1 MSQHPLAFW
10 SLSTTDILRQLQM
23 AKAFAYHKQEAYTI
37 AQRLSCIAG
46 TIPTRR
52 IGIIGSGKMGAGLG
66 RLWAKHGH
74 YAMFSYSRRPEKLQD
89 LVREIGSHARSGSVH
104 NCTAL
109 VMYLMH
115 NTPSHMKIEINGSP
129 RKTRQS
135 KSNVDPYVTDLL
147 ENIVEGKT
155 ILQLGKD
162 VKVFSQG
169 DSAKAIYFIQN
180 GKVKVTVVSAMGNE
194 AVLAILGPRGFLGE
208 GCLVGQTLR
217 VSTATAIQPTT
228 IFRIE
233 RRAMLRALHAQS
245 ELSEKFIASLLARN
259 IDLEEDLCDQLFNHS
274 EKRLARV
281 LLKLARFGQ
290 NNAMPVAKMPRL
302 SHETLAEMV
311 GTTRS
316 RITHF
321 MNKFRKLG
329 LIDYNGEITVRAELL
344 TDVVLHD

>member
-1 MSQHPLAFW
+1 M
-10 SLSTTDILRQLQM
+10 
-23 AKAFAYHKQEAYTI
+23 KV
-37 AQRLSCIAG
+37 
-46 TIPTRR
+46 
-52 IGIIGSGKMGAGLG
+52 GIIASG
-66 RLWAKHGH
+66 
-74 YAMFSYSRRPEKLQD
+74 
-89 LVREIGSHARSGSVH
+89 
-104 NCTAL
+104 
-109 VMYLMH
+109 
-115 NTPSHMKIEINGSP
+115 
-129 RKTRQS
+129 RKTRQHRA
-135 KSNVDPYVTDLL
+135 NADPYVVELL

-169 DSAKAIYFIQN
+169 DSAEAIYFIQT
-180 GKVKVTVVSAMGNE
+180 GKVKVTVVSAIGNE

-217 VSTATAIQPTT
+217 VSTATAVQSTT

-233 RRAMLRALHAQS
+233 RRAMLRALHAQP
-245 ELSEKFIASLLARN
+245 ELSEKFTASLLARN
-259 IDLEEDLCDQLFNHS
+259 IDLEEDLCDQLFNHG

-290 NNAMPVAKMPRL
+290 HDATPAAKMPRV

-321 MNKFRKLG
+321 MNKFRKMG